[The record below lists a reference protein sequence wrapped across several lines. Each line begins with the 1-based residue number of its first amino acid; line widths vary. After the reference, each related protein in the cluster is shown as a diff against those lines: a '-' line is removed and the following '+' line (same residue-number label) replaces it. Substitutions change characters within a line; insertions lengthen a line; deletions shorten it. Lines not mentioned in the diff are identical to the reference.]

1 MSKINFFSLLLIFS
15 FTSTH
20 TKPATAHAVV
30 SKHTLE
36 IAPIHRA
43 KISQVTLHFNSKVEL
58 ELSKFHLVRAGD
70 KHRAVQFSEGIKPG
84 QVTIELPALDS
95 GNYALQFKIFAAD
108 CHLTEDIIRFIV
120 KTDERY
126 CHHPGSGFRLLSNKN
141 QTDN

>member
-58 ELSKFHLVRAGD
+58 E
-70 KHRAVQFSEGIKPG
+70 
-84 QVTIELPALDS
+84 
-95 GNYALQFKIFAAD
+95 
-108 CHLTEDIIRFIV
+108 
-120 KTDERY
+120 
-126 CHHPGSGFRLLSNKN
+126 
-141 QTDN
+141 